1 MLWGYQQPKTLS
13 DVHRMECLF
22 KYFSV
27 IVKHVVFDKK
37 YTVMEKNLFTA
48 GGPRLGIL
56 ECFHFFILRHVFQLK
71 EK

>member
-22 KYFSV
+22 LILL
-27 IVKHVVFDKK
+27 IVKHVVFHKK

-48 GGPRLGIL
+48 GGPRLGNL
-56 ECFHFFILRHVFQLK
+56 ECFHFFMLRHVFQLK